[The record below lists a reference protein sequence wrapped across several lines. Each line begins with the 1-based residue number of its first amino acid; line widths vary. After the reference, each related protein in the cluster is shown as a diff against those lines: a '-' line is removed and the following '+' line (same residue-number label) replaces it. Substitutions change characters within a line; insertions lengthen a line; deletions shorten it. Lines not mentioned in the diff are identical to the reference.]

1 MQINEDLLIKNNN
14 IIYAS
19 DFKCKNLLDESNLS
33 VSAKSVGITYDGNKV
48 YSTTPASDTR
58 QWNYDNANYYI
69 TLDAGTYTLSLNFI
83 HKITN
88 SSGGL
93 FRFYKEDNTFLGNL
107 SAYNVDNASITFTLV
122 ATTKLG
128 FYFKLYDGQVNIQIE
143 SGNEETPYVKFKE
156 FENINIKSSNVLY
169 NNNSL
174 DTFFNSL
181 LKCTLKYTT
190 DGADSVSDSTTKIY
204 QLERNGF
211 YLFIDSHPYNNSIG
225 IINGF
230 NGNVKNIIE
239 TSGHLV
245 FTYNS
250 SNYQMTVRTI
260 NGARFKLYK
269 IEGQGNT

>member
-1 MQINEDLLIKNNN
+1 MKIYSDFLIDSKVNGTLYTN
-14 IIYAS
+14 
-19 DFKCKNLLDESNLS
+19 DFKCKNMLNPYTFIRGNISDNGSYQSNTVNYLS
-33 VSAKSVGITYDGNKV
+33 DYIEVKPNTQYIASANVAQSFFQISEWTNNKIFIKRTALQNTATNTIT
-48 YSTTPASDTR
+48 TT
-58 QWNYDNANYYI
+58 
-69 TLDAGTYTLSLNFI
+69 
-83 HKITN
+83 
-88 SSGGL
+88 
-93 FRFYKEDNTFLGNL
+93 
-107 SAYNVDNASITFTLV
+107 
-122 ATTKLG
+122 ATTKYVRISYNKDNITAMTQEILLG
-128 FYFKLYDGQVNIQIE
+128 FEPQLETGDKATSY
-143 SGNEETPYVKFKE
+143 TPYKA
-156 FENINIKSSNVLY
+156 FENIDIPISNILY
-169 NNNSL
+169 NNTTTL

-211 YLFIDSHPYNNSIG
+211 YLFIDSHPYNNSVG

-269 IEGQGNT
+269 IEGQVNV